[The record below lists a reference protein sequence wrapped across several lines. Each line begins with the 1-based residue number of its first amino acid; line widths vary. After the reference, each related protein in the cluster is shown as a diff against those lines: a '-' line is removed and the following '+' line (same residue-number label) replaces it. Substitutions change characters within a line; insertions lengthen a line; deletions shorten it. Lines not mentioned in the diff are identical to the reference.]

1 MGIESVMNGTPHGAK
16 FAAGNTEYITLDQR
30 RFNSNRDYL
39 FAIPQ
44 SQRDI
49 NPNLTQNPEY

>member
-1 MGIESVMNGTPHGAK
+1 MNGTPRGAK
-16 FAAGNTEYITLDQR
+16 FAAGNTQYITLDQR
-30 RFNSNRDYL
+30 RFNKERDYL

-49 NPNLTQNPEY
+49 NKNLTQNPEY